1 MSRSI
6 IPQKSICPLKENNTT
21 VLKKDTSEINDN
33 CDLFLVRK
41 SLAPSTSSIMSKSNH
56 KIENFSEENTFDDE
70 DHEKV
75 TIITLKT
82 PIFSNNNFLKSVSFP
97 SERIATLYK
106 KYFFHLNQNYMNW
119 FLIILISVAL
129 VDIGINFSFKIRE
142 TPYTYSHGI
151 YLIAKVLVLVVLL
164 SLINWMDS
172 SGKLLMAVSYIL
184 VILNCL
190 DIVFNLLFLP
200 KSMSGPLAS
209 TIFFIYMTYVMLPL
223 EIRVSIFCGV
233 LFTLTHLVTSLTSK
247 STENVVPVTIG
258 YVLICIVTNVAGI
271 FTHYPS
277 EKSQRQGFLETRE
290 FVEARLNLQR
300 ENQEQERLLL
310 SVLPRHVAMEMKA
323 DIEVEQDQTTQFSK
337 IYIQRHTNVSILFA
351 DIEGFTLLASQC
363 TAHELVKT
371 LNELFARFDQLAEK
385 NHCMRIKI
393 LGDCYYCVSGL
404 PEPRPNHANC
414 CIAMG
419 LDVIDA
425 ISVVRERT
433 GVKLNMRVGVHSGKV
448 HCGVLGLR
456 KWQYDVWSNDV
467 TIATHMESGGLPGR
481 IHITEAVYKEIKD
494 DYEIEEGHGYQRD
507 SYLKE
512 NNINSFFIKSPTTD
526 EKSAFNSNLKN
537 KTREEWTEEPIMNLQ
552 PFSKKFFENVEVDG
566 AADMKEKKMRE
577 RLGMVEQETLPED
590 EVNEFLEKAIN
601 ARSVDHLK
609 REHVRPIFLKFKKK
623 EFEKKYIEETDYMIV
638 PDMIFLGILFL
649 FVICINITVL
659 PRSKGRLYLYMVI
672 FFLLVFIVLL
682 ISIHRLKKFE
692 NFLELKRINL
702 QTLYQCGSYFVI
714 FLIYIAAISNLF
726 FCPEEKI
733 IFEQCKNISNE
744 NITRRPAIN
753 SNYCQY
759 PQFIS
764 YMMFL
769 VMIAIAVFLHIKS
782 IIKSILLGT
791 LGFTYLLLVCL
802 KYKNLF
808 EWHDTVSSCNKVVE
822 HTPLL
827 VETICMT
834 LYLLF
839 SLCCYSYLHEQI
851 SRLDFLWKAQATQER
866 DEMEDKRKY
875 NKKLLYNI
883 LPAHVAEHF
892 LQSKDNEELYAQ
904 ACVSVAVLFSNICN
918 FSEFY
923 LELDANGDGME
934 CLRVLNQIIVD
945 FDSLLSE
952 KRFKSVEKIK
962 TIGETYMAA
971 AGLNIQSC
979 EELQTLEHVEAL
991 ATFSMEMRNTLEDM
1005 NKNAFNTFE
1014 MKSGLNFGPV
1024 VAGVIGARKP
1034 QYDIWGDTVNV
1045 ASRMYST
1052 GKPNCIQVTQSV
1064 YNLLS
1069 KRGYTFECRGLV
1081 PVKGKGK
1088 MVTYWLKGKEVSYV
1102 AST

>member
-467 TIATHMESGGLPGR
+467 TIATHMESGGLPGYRR

-659 PRSKGRLYLYMVI
+659 PRVYDWVKYVCILN
-672 FFLLVFIVLL
+672 L
-682 ISIHRLKKFE
+682 IH
-692 NFLELKRINL
+692 
-702 QTLYQCGSYFVI
+702 T
-714 FLIYIAAISNLF
+714 ASNLYTSF
-726 FCPEEKI
+726 NISSDFTDSLDLSDTNLFKTKNSRSQTIFEEKNNI
-733 IFEQCKNISNE
+733 LLEKNLERLTLKPTQEIHLIVFKGMKTDDITEWLANFCRIAQHNQWTNMRRLLAFPLYFEGS
-744 NITRRPAIN
+744 A
-753 SNYCQY
+753 
-759 PQFIS
+759 
-764 YMMFL
+764 L
-769 VMIAIAVFLHIKS
+769 VYKETLTEPIKS
-782 IIKSILLGT
+782 DFNQLQKQFLCHYDNRNKAWNWKMELFG
-791 LGFTYLLLVCL
+791 LVQDTDL
-802 KYKNLF
+802 DSYINALDKLNQQIVIDGKTKLNLF
-808 EWHDTVSSCNKVVE
+808 IKGLKPHLQDALKLKQPVDYQDAVATE
-822 HTPLL
+822 H
-827 VETICMT
+827 C
-834 LYLLF
+834 
-839 SLCCYSYLHEQI
+839 Q
-851 SRLDFLWKAQATQER
+851 
-866 DEMEDKRKY
+866 
-875 NKKLLYNI
+875 N
-883 LPAHVAEHF
+883 
-892 LQSKDNEELYAQ
+892 
-904 ACVSVAVLFSNICN
+904 
-918 FSEFY
+918 
-923 LELDANGDGME
+923 
-934 CLRVLNQIIVD
+934 
-945 FDSLLSE
+945 
-952 KRFKSVEKIK
+952 
-962 TIGETYMAA
+962 
-971 AGLNIQSC
+971 
-979 EELQTLEHVEAL
+979 
-991 ATFSMEMRNTLEDM
+991 
-1005 NKNAFNTFE
+1005 
-1014 MKSGLNFGPV
+1014 
-1024 VAGVIGARKP
+1024 
-1034 QYDIWGDTVNV
+1034 
-1045 ASRMYST
+1045 
-1052 GKPNCIQVTQSV
+1052 
-1064 YNLLS
+1064 
-1069 KRGYTFECRGLV
+1069 
-1081 PVKGKGK
+1081 
-1088 MVTYWLKGKEVSYV
+1088 
-1102 AST
+1102 